1 MDEIGIINRPKVISK
16 KYYRDRNRF
25 VQIPHYKG
33 MYYNSDNT
41 FTEFKTPKT
50 IGVCIEQTLDE
61 LTICEVTETLFKG
74 LYDECLNYCKS
85 KFENGYIPS
94 LSELTRVIEKN
105 YIKERSILMWVNDNC
120 IPDFA
125 WPLLLRKDRN
135 FGYVHHRAKTYDRG
149 SVLAFCKIK
158 Y

>member
-1 MDEIGIINRPKVISK
+1 MDEIGITNKPKVISK

-41 FTEFKTPKT
+41 FTSFKTSDT
-50 IGVCIEQTLDE
+50 IGICVEQTLDE

-74 LYDECLNYCKS
+74 SYDECLNYCKS
-85 KFENGYIPS
+85 KFENGYMPS
-94 LSELTRVIEKN
+94 VSELIRANENN
-105 YIKERSILMWVNDNC
+105 YIKFRSILMWTNNNY

-125 WPLLLRKDRN
+125 WTLYLDKDGDFDNTTVDRK
-135 FGYVHHRAKTYDRG
+135 RG
-149 SVLAFCKIK
+149 NHSVLAFCKIK